1 MGGCSSFMTPEEL
14 AQIRADYR
22 KARWLMTEGRD
33 NIVKAA
39 VEWYDATLRET
50 DAALDRADDLTIGKC
65 VNEVWKARE
74 ALKDAVKR
82 WKEAQA

>member
-1 MGGCSSFMTPEEL
+1 MHGGMEFMRS
-14 AQIRADYR
+14 AVVR
-22 KARWLMTEGRD
+22 
-33 NIVKAA
+33 AA

-82 WKEAQA
+82 WKEA